1 MFILQKSEYSRLNA
15 KQKENFNFF
24 KVAARLA
31 DYGFNCIRL
40 SDDYMGADF
49 LAKHINGEVLNVQL
63 KSRLTLEE
71 KYLGKEI
78 RIAFPYDGKWFM
90 YPHDEAVDEFIGRG
104 GRGNFFSTRD
114 PSKVQLCW
122 LSKYEL

>member
-1 MFILQKSEYSRLNA
+1 MPILQKIEYSGLNA
-15 KQKENFNFF
+15 KQKENFNFA

-31 DYGFNCIRL
+31 DYGFNCVRL

-49 LAKHINGEVLNVQL
+49 LAVHIDGEVLKVQL

-78 RIAFPYDGKWFM
+78 YIAFPYDGKWFM
-90 YPHDEAVDEFIGRG
+90 YPHDQAVDEFIGKG

-114 PSKVQLCW
+114 PSKAHLLW
-122 LSKYEL
+122 LSKHQL